1 MAVLSLEAY
10 TTTKSLMSEPGTSP
24 ESWMSAKAS
33 HTWSKWGGCNGV
45 FSSFSWSP
53 VVVQAKNK
61 CHPRVA
67 SCLPQGHIVQ
77 IRTPVWWTV
86 GEAQSLEGCGRIL
99 RGKAL
104 PWGMGRAWHFGFINS
119 WREKCHNCHPFWRSF
134 SPEEVPHYLSPS
146 SFVTK

>member
-1 MAVLSLEAY
+1 MDVLSLEAY
-10 TTTKSLMSEPGTSP
+10 TTTKSLMLEPGTSP

-67 SCLPQGHIVQ
+67 FCLPQGHIVQ
-77 IRTPVWWTV
+77 IRTSVWWTV
-86 GEAQSLEGCGRIL
+86 GEAQSFEGCGRIL

-104 PWGMGRAWHFGFINS
+104 PWRVGRAWHFGLTPDG
-119 WREKCHNCHPFWRSF
+119 RKATTAT
-134 SPEEVPHYLSPS
+134 LSGGLFPLRK
-146 SFVTK
+146 FLIILVHLVL